1 MKKEFIPKNRKLVNN
16 INLNKLELIA
26 VGEEII
32 DTKINFLYQKI
43 SQKYRIDEDE
53 IYDSLYLKVR
63 KMFLE
68 EER

>member
-1 MKKEFIPKNRKLVNN
+1 MKKILIPKNRKIVNTMY
-16 INLNKLELIA
+16 LNKLEVIS

-32 DTKINFLYQKI
+32 DTKIEFLYQKI
-43 SQKYRIDEDE
+43 SQKYKIDEDK